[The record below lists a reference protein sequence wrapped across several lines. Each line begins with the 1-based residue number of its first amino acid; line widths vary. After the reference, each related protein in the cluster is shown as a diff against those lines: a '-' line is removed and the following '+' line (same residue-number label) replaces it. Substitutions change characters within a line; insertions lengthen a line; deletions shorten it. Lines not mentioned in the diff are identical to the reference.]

1 MKIFN
6 TTPRED
12 GFRMPGE
19 FEPHQGCI
27 MIWPVR
33 PGSWIYG
40 GKAAKKVFAKIAS
53 IISESEH
60 VYMLTD
66 HEHMK
71 EAQEH
76 LIEAQKYLKES
87 QSYLYEA
94 CDSVDETD
102 GLLMDVREQLNG
114 KQEHQKKNG
123 ENINKP
129 IPSGRGIEVVE
140 IESDDAWARD
150 VAPTFVKND
159 KGVVRG
165 INWSFNAWGGEYDGL
180 YADWAKDNRLAKSF
194 LEYAG
199 FDCYDAE
206 PFVLEGGS
214 IHSDGDGTMLVTE
227 SCLLSPGRNPK
238 LTKGQ
243 IEDKLKQYCNAEKVI
258 WLPCG
263 IYQDETNEHVDNVCA
278 FVRPGEVV
286 LAWTDDESD
295 PQYKMSQSC
304 LDVLEKETDAKGR
317 HFKVH
322 KLYIPEKPVCITKE
336 ELAGFTF
343 EPGEDERSAGERLA
357 ASYVNFYISNG
368 AIVLPQF
375 GDVNDAKAVDV
386 LREAFPERKI
396 VPVYA
401 RDIIVGGGNIHCITQ
416 QIPE

>member
-1 MKIFN
+1 MEIFK
-6 TTPRED
+6 TCPRED

-19 FEPHQGCI
+19 FEPHKGCI

-40 GKAAKKVFAKIAS
+40 GKAAKKVFSEIAAV
-53 IISESEH
+53 IAQSEH
-60 VYMLTD
+60 VYMLAD
-66 HEHMK
+66 HEHLEEAK
-71 EAQEH
+71 EQ
-76 LIEAQKYLKES
+76 LREAGERLKAHESCAEIRS
-87 QSYLYEA
+87 QS
-94 CDSVDETD
+94 
-102 GLLMDVREQLNG
+102 NG
-114 KQEHQKKNG
+114 SDAASE
-123 ENINKP
+123 P
-129 IPSGRGIEVVE
+129 DIPSDKGIEVVE

-165 INWSFNAWGGEYDGL
+165 INWSFNAWGGDYDGL
-180 YADWAKDNRLAKSF
+180 YKSWEKDNLLAKRF

-199 FDCYDAE
+199 YDCYDAE

-214 IHSDGDGTMLVTE
+214 IHSDGEGTLMVTE
-227 SCLLSPGRNPK
+227 SCLCSPGRNPS
-238 LTKGQ
+238 LTKQQ
-243 IEDKLKQYCNAEKVI
+243 IEEKLKQYCNADKVI

-295 PQYKMSQSC
+295 FQYGMSKAC
-304 LDVLEKETDAKGR
+304 LEVLERETDAKGR
-317 HFKVH
+317 YFKVH
-322 KLYIPEKPVCITKE
+322 KLLIPEKPVCITQE
-336 ELAGFTF
+336 ELAGFEF

-375 GDVNDAKAVDV
+375 GDVNDEKAVKV
-386 LREAFPERKI
+386 LKEAFPERKI

>member
-6 TTPRED
+6 STPRD
-12 GFRMPGE
+12 DNFRMPGE
-19 FEPHQGCI
+19 FEKHQGCI

-40 GKAAKKVFAKIAS
+40 GKAAKKVFAKIAA
-53 IISESEH
+53 IIAESEH
-60 VYMLTD
+60 VYMLAD
-66 HEHMK
+66 HEHVKEACEYLREAQEYLK
-71 EAQEH
+71 EAQKQKNPKD
-76 LIEAQKYLKES
+76 IEA
-87 QSYLYEA
+87 
-94 CDSVDETD
+94 DFVDTC
-102 GLLMDVREQLNG
+102 VN
-114 KQEHQKKNG
+114 
-123 ENINKP
+123 
-129 IPSGRGIEVVE
+129 RGIDVVE
-140 IESDDAWARD
+140 IDSDDAWARD
-150 VAPTFVKND
+150 VAPTFVKNAE
-159 KGVVRG
+159 GVVRG
-165 INWSFNAWGGEYDGL
+165 INWSFNAWGGDYDGL
-180 YADWAKDNRLAKSF
+180 YADWTKDNLVAKRF
-194 LEYAG
+194 LEYVG

-227 SCLLSPGRNPK
+227 SCLCSPGRNPDLSK
-238 LTKGQ
+238 AQ
-243 IEDKLKQYCNAEKVI
+243 IEEKLKQYCNAEKVV

-286 LAWTDDESD
+286 LAWTDKEDD
-295 PQYKMSQSC
+295 PQYEMSKKC
-304 LDVLEKETDAKGR
+304 LEVLERETDAKGR

-322 KLYIPEKPVCITKE
+322 KLYIPEKPVCITEE
-336 ELAGFTF
+336 ELAGFEF
-343 EPGEDERSAGERLA
+343 EPGEDVRSAGERLA

-375 GDVNDAKAVDV
+375 GDVNDEKAVAV
-386 LREAFPERKI
+386 LKEAFPDRKI